1 MAAKGWEMIPYVDF
15 GTTDFTKGMKMF
27 MDPPRYSS
35 GYAALFNTLAFMPET
50 HMLKPFKER
59 VAATYALMSTFIEQS
74 SAMSAEIKN
83 QRALAANEWTSTK
96 RFPVKWQPDSTVF
109 SGIIFKGYEQAYA
122 LSAATGLQK
131 MYYDHSRPFT
141 REIRFYHAFSPA
153 AFVEKPKA
161 YVIPQGWHQVV
172 DLLKLNKVNFSSLT
186 RDTTILVKSYRILDY
201 KSNPRPYEKH
211 HKNSNVILAD
221 TVRNQR
227 FLKGDFLVYLGQ
239 PADRYLMEMLEPS
252 GDDSFFAWNFF
263 DGVLQQKEGYSDY
276 RWEELAAQ
284 VLMKDT
290 RLQQKLAEKKSKEP
304 IFAADSGAILDFIY
318 KNSPYYEKAF
328 LQYPVYRIEY

>member
-1 MAAKGWEMIPYVDF
+1 MMLARDIINKKLVLPSNVVLGIIPVYNIGGCLNRNSYTRANQNGPVEYGFRGNSQNLDLNRDFTKCDSKEARSFAEIFHYLSPDILIDNHVSDGADFQHTMTLISTQYDKLGPDLGKWLREKFEPKLYSSMAAKGWEMIPYVDF

-109 SGIIFKGYEQAYA
+109 SGIIFKGYGQAYA

-201 KSNPRPYEKH
+201 K
-211 HKNSNVILAD
+211 
-221 TVRNQR
+221 
-227 FLKGDFLVYLGQ
+227 
-239 PADRYLMEMLEPS
+239 
-252 GDDSFFAWNFF
+252 
-263 DGVLQQKEGYSDY
+263 
-276 RWEELAAQ
+276 
-284 VLMKDT
+284 
-290 RLQQKLAEKKSKEP
+290 
-304 IFAADSGAILDFIY
+304 
-318 KNSPYYEKAF
+318 
-328 LQYPVYRIEY
+328 

>member
-1 MAAKGWEMIPYVDF
+1 MIPYVDF
-15 GTTDFTKGMKMF
+15 GTTDFTRGMKMF

-50 HMLKPFKER
+50 HMLKPFKDR
-59 VAATYALMSTFIEQS
+59 VAATYALMSTFIEQA
-74 SAMSAEIKN
+74 SAMSREIKN
-83 QRALAANEWTSTK
+83 QRALAAREWSSTK

-109 SGIIFKGYEQAYA
+109 SEIIFKGYEQAYA

-141 REIRFYHAFSPA
+141 RQIRFYHSFSPA
-153 AFVEKPKA
+153 AFVEKPRA

-172 DLLKLNKVNFSSLT
+172 DLLKLNKVNFSTLT

-201 KSNPRPYEKH
+201 KSNPRPYERH

-221 TVRNQR
+221 TVRNQQ

-239 PADRYLMEMLEPS
+239 PADRYLIEMFEPS

-263 DGVLQQKEGYSDY
+263 DGILQQKEGYSDY

-284 VLMKDT
+284 VLLKDT
-290 RLQQKLAEKKSKEP
+290 NLQQKLAEKKARDP
-304 IFAADSGAILDFIY
+304 IFAADSGAILNFIY